1 MSGHGDS
8 QEEGEHEP
16 GGEDNWGFL
25 PWRPLLLAYI
35 FACKMGTWG
44 SGPVAGMGSP
54 VWACRDEGCGLP
66 LTWRSPDAA
75 EVKPQAQEEVRL

>member
-1 MSGHGDS
+1 MVIPKVSMSL
-8 QEEGEHEP
+8 GEKIT
-16 GGEDNWGFL
+16 GCFL
-25 PWRPLLLAYI
+25 PRRPLLLAYI

-44 SGPVAGMGSP
+44 SGPGAGMASP

-75 EVKPQAQEEVRL
+75 EVKPQAQEEVRLRDTA